1 MMPSSLTTW
10 PPESNFTL
18 KQWIAC
24 QMKAQTKSY
33 KMRARVAGLSSKN
46 VDEFLSA
53 APSMQPQCK
62 VEGARVRHLARHPEV
77 NLNLLTMA
85 DILNKPSSSLFTCTL
100 IPIDEQIIVQQGSE
114 GQHRRAQM
122 CILKSPWSRASDSS
136 NANWT
141 WLQRWAHQIIALL
154 LVFTIRTYISDSLEK
169 FVANTG
175 SVPNF
180 GPLDTGADEKYLQ
193 DSCGVSPRTP
203 N

>member
-53 APSMQPQCK
+53 APSMQPHGS
-62 VEGARVRHLARHPEV
+62 VERARVRHLARHPEV

-85 DILNKPSSSLFTCTL
+85 DILNKRPNQALHYSPAHLYLLMSRSSCNNGRK
-100 IPIDEQIIVQQGSE
+100 V
-114 GQHRRAQM
+114 
-122 CILKSPWSRASDSS
+122 
-136 NANWT
+136 
-141 WLQRWAHQIIALL
+141 
-154 LVFTIRTYISDSLEK
+154 
-169 FVANTG
+169 NTG
-175 SVPNF
+175 VHKCAYWNH
-180 GPLDTGADEKYLQ
+180 LEVARVT
-193 DSCGVSPRTP
+193 PRTQIELDFKDEHIKL
-203 N
+203 